1 MYADRSGHIARETA
15 RMAQALG
22 MRVTCATRTGHPT
35 PINGYLLPQTGD
47 PEGKIPSKWYTT
59 TDSSSL
65 QEFYAT
71 ADVVVNS
78 LPSTDET
85 RGFVGEEAFRAMK
98 DDAVFVNIGRGD
110 TVDQEVMIRALE
122 AGLQSADNK
131 TETEGK
137 KGNLRIAAASL
148 DVTSP
153 EPLPSDNKLWRLSNV
168 LLTPHMSGGSEL
180 YWYRVTDLASL
191 NVKRVLE
198 EGKGGLNAVRGKGE

>member
-1 MYADRSGHIARETA
+1 
-15 RMAQALG
+15 MAQALG

-35 PINGYLLPQTGD
+35 PINGYLLPETGD
-47 PEGKIPSKWYTT
+47 PKGKIPSKWYTT
-59 TDSSSL
+59 TDPASL
-65 QEFYAT
+65 EEFYAT

-85 RGFVGEEAFRAMK
+85 RGFVGQEAFRTMK

-122 AGLQSADNK
+122 AGLQAADK
-131 TETEGK
+131 DEDKKDK

-180 YWYRVTDLASL
+180 YWYRVTDLASI

>member
-1 MYADRSGHIARETA
+1 
-15 RMAQALG
+15 MAQALG

-35 PINGYLLPQTGD
+35 PINGYLLPHTGD

-59 TDSSSL
+59 TDHASSL
-65 QEFYAT
+65 REFYAT

-85 RGFVGEEAFRAMK
+85 RRFVGEEAFRAMR

-110 TVDQEVMIRALE
+110 TVDQEIMIRALE
-122 AGLQSADNK
+122 AGLQSASADDNRQP
-131 TETEGK
+131 EGK
-137 KGNLRIAAASL
+137 QGNLCIAAASL

-153 EPLPSDNKLWRLSNV
+153 EPLPSDSKLWRLTNV

-180 YWYRVTDLASL
+180 YWYRVTDLASI

>member
-1 MYADRSGHIARETA
+1 
-15 RMAQALG
+15 MAQALG
-22 MRVTCATRTGHPT
+22 MRVTCATRTGHAT
-35 PINGYLLPQTGD
+35 PINGYLLPHTGD

-59 TDSSSL
+59 TDHASSL
-65 QEFYAT
+65 REFYAT

-85 RGFVGEEAFRAMK
+85 RRFVGEEAFRAMR

-110 TVDQEVMIRALE
+110 TVDQEIMIRALE
-122 AGLQSADNK
+122 AGLQSASASADDDNR
-131 TETEGK
+131 EPEGK
-137 KGNLRIAAASL
+137 QGNLCIAAASL

-153 EPLPSDNKLWRLSNV
+153 EPLPSDSKLWRLTNV

-180 YWYRVTDLASL
+180 YWYRVTDLASI